1 MNPVEVIDV
10 QQLPLGETRLEV
22 VARSSQDDFVGI
34 DRDEFVAWVLYEQL
48 YVAEG
53 AGLSQLVKV
62 VPERVGVVSRH
73 HSAGPATRG
82 FKDTGR
88 KTNVM
93 LML

>member
-1 MNPVEVIDV
+1 M
-10 QQLPLGETRLEV
+10 
-22 VARSSQDDFVGI
+22 GI
-34 DRDEFVAWVLYEQL
+34 DRDKFVAGVLYEEL

-73 HSAGPATRG
+73 HSAGHVTRG

-93 LML
+93 LLLCVCMLVSCMSGNFYNIL